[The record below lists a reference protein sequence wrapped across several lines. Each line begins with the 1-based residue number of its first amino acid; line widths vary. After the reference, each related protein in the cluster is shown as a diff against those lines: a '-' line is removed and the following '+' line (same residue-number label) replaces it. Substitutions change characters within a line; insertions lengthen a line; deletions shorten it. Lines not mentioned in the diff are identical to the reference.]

1 MTTKQY
7 NQNNERNES
16 DQDSLH
22 ANTTDDE
29 FERLNDRDDSDYDN
43 YWNQEGVFEI
53 ESDKGDEEVRNQEL
67 LLDGYW
73 EEDEDD
79 GDHGYEK
86 WMDEQEKRWFEE
98 NKDKIDEYETRMCR
112 DQALL
117 DIVLKIVSEDNVELP
132 DRDELIL
139 RSHLEGSEYLIIG
152 KSDSPVHAISIDRI
166 KSYIEMM
173 IAELEDTKKYLNQIT
188 HQSRNAEDTKS
199 PHPPVVLGG

>member
-152 KSDSPVHAISIDRI
+152 KSDSQVHAISIDRI

-173 IAELEDTKKYLNQIT
+173 IAELEDTKKYLN
-188 HQSRNAEDTKS
+188 
-199 PHPPVVLGG
+199 